1 MASLGFLS
9 FAGAG
14 SQDELLWQ
22 ERNGTTSAA
31 GVLQLNYGQG
41 NGTQLVAIKAYS
53 TTAAT
58 ATVGFS
64 YQGGVA
70 LPDASFPE
78 QAPLP
83 PGGVADPT
91 PLGLSLDPGRTLLV
105 NMTGGGNAQAWIVWV
120 LFRRPAGCGC

>member
-1 MASLGFLS
+1 MPGHGLLS
-9 FAGAG
+9 YSGAG
-14 SQDELLWQ
+14 REDELLWQ
-22 ERNGTTSAA
+22 ERNGTTSAG

-41 NGTQLVAIKAYS
+41 NGEQIVAVKAYS

-58 ATVGFS
+58 ATAGFQ

-70 LPDASFPE
+70 LPDASFPM

-91 PLGLSLDPGRTLLV
+91 PVGLALDPGRTLLV
-105 NMTGGGNAQAWIVWV
+105 NLTGGGNTQAWTVWV
-120 LFRRPAGCGC
+120 LFRRPYRCPK